1 MPGFNKNQNNF
12 NIFGHLVCREFPCIR
27 GDNARYY
34 CLMRG
39 ITNPHLAQLF
49 MQMRFA
55 TAKQRH
61 KQLDAAE
68 KLLPI
73 IDAARNYPFEFVC
86 FHITAF
92 RPKGATAQELIP
104 GGELISDL
112 RTFITKLSARV
123 AMPASAQKER
133 VYTIEELAAHFGVVA
148 KTIQRWRK
156 RGLVARKFVFDNG
169 HKKFGFSQSNVDAFA
184 AANKTIVERAERFTQ
199 LSDEQRRQILARAA
213 ALAVQATASRLAII
227 KQIAAEF
234 GRAVETIRYT
244 LVNHEISHP
253 ERKIFKKPSGVVG
266 PAEAATIYKLF
277 TEGETAGELMKK
289 FNRSK
294 SSIYRII
301 TTRRARR
308 LLSEPIEFIAS
319 DEFLDPQA
327 MPKILAPPLPPKSA
341 RPSAVGSNNSVVD
354 YVEHSKD
361 ASLLTRE
368 QEIELFRRY
377 NYLKYL
383 AGIERAQLHPHK
395 VASRQL
401 RKIESYLAQ
410 AEEVKKHIIEA
421 NLRLVVSI
429 AGKHASA
436 SALIADLISEGNLS
450 LMQAVEKFDYTR
462 GFRFSTYASWAIA
475 KGYARRIPA
484 ETHRPDRAM
493 AVEFTD
499 IQKDMRTEGLVGVVA
514 IENARRSLAQ
524 VIKNNLDQ
532 REQYVIEH
540 HFGLIRT
547 GVKKKVMSL
556 KQIGDHLGLSK
567 ERVRQIEL
575 EALQKL
581 RHSLSPEEFELLTG

>member
-1 MPGFNKNQNNF
+1 
-12 NIFGHLVCREFPCIR
+12 
-27 GDNARYY
+27 
-34 CLMRG
+34 MRG

-55 TAKQRH
+55 TAKQRR

-73 IDAARNYPFEFVC
+73 IDAARNYPFDFVC

-92 RPKGATAQELIP
+92 RPKGAAAQELIP

-112 RTFITKLSARV
+112 RTFIAKLSARV
-123 AMPASAQKER
+123 ATPASEQKEK
-133 VYTIEELAAHFGVVA
+133 VYTIEELAANFGVAA

-156 RGLVARKFVFDNG
+156 RGLIARKFVFDDG
-169 HKKFGFSQSNVDAFA
+169 HKKFGFSQSNVDAFV
-184 AANKTIVERAERFTQ
+184 AANKAIVERAQQFTQ
-199 LSDEQRRQILARAA
+199 LSDEHRRRILDRAA
-213 ALAVQATASRLAII
+213 ALAAQGTASRLGII

-253 ERKIFKKPSGVVG
+253 EKKIFKKPSGVVG

-277 TEGETAGELMKK
+277 TDGATAGDLMKK

-301 TTRRARR
+301 TARRARR

-341 RPSAVGSNNSVVD
+341 RPTAPPAIG
-354 YVEHSKD
+354 SKD
-361 ASLLTRE
+361 SIVQYIEHLKDTSLLTRE
-368 QEIELFRRY
+368 QEIDLFRRY

-395 VASRQL
+395 AASRQL
-401 RKIESYLAQ
+401 RKIESYLAL
-410 AEEVKKHIIEA
+410 AEEVKKHLIEA

-429 AGKHASA
+429 AGKHTTS
-436 SALIADLISEGNLS
+436 SVPIADLVSEGNLS

-484 ETHRPDRAM
+484 ETNRPDRAI
-493 AVEFTD
+493 AIEFTD

-514 IENARRSLAQ
+514 IENTRRSLAE

-532 REQYVIEH
+532 REQYIIDH

-567 ERVRQIEL
+567 ERIRQIEL

>member
-1 MPGFNKNQNNF
+1 
-12 NIFGHLVCREFPCIR
+12 
-27 GDNARYY
+27 
-34 CLMRG
+34 MRG

-55 TAKQRH
+55 TAKQRR

-68 KLLPI
+68 KLLTL

-86 FHITAF
+86 FHITGF
-92 RPKGATAQELIP
+92 RPKGLGAQNLIP
-104 GGELISDL
+104 GSELISDL
-112 RTFITKLSARV
+112 RTFIARLSARV
-123 AMPASAQKER
+123 AAPASAQKEKI
-133 VYTIEELAAHFGVVA
+133 YTIEELATHFGVAA

-156 RGLVARKFVFDNG
+156 RGLVARKFVFDDG
-169 HKKFGFSQSNVDAFA
+169 HNKFGFLQSNVDTFT
-184 AANKTIVERAERFTQ
+184 AANKTIVKRAERFTQ
-199 LSDEQRRQILARAA
+199 LSDERRQQILARAA
-213 ALAVQATASRLAII
+213 AALAAQGPASRLAII

-244 LVNHEISHP
+244 LVNHEIRHP
-253 ERKIFKKPSGVVG
+253 EKRLFKKPPGVIG
-266 PAEAATIYKLF
+266 PAQAAAIYKLF
-277 TEGETAGELMKK
+277 TDGETAGELMKK

-301 TTRRARR
+301 TARRARR
-308 LLSEPIEFIAS
+308 FLSEPIEFIAS

-327 MPKILAPPLPPKSA
+327 MPKILTPSLPQKSI
-341 RPSAVGSNNSVVD
+341 RLTLPSAIGSKESVVE
-354 YVEHSKD
+354 YVEHLKD
-361 ASLLTRE
+361 TSLLTRE

-383 AGIERAQLHPHK
+383 AGIERAQLHPPK

-429 AGKHASA
+429 AGKHAAA
-436 SALIADLISEGNLS
+436 SVPIADLISEGNLS

-484 ETHRPDRAM
+484 ETQRPDRAKTI
-493 AVEFTD
+493 EFTD

-567 ERVRQIEL
+567 ERIRQIEL